1 MRLHNKIQVL
11 GFLNHHLNIYPT
23 PMNLNYNWSWGS
35 LSGLILSSQIVTG
48 ILLAMHYVGHV
59 DHAFASVQHLMVDV
73 PSGMIIRYTHA
84 NGASL
89 FFTVVYLH
97 VLRGLYYSSGNQPR
111 EILWISGVVIL
122 LLMIVTA
129 FIGYIRS
136 QKWILNSGLFLTQM
150 CSFVSKKKCKQNEF
164 MIVLRFLCVYIIV
177 CIKIKYLSLMMGIE
191 NLVIKENKSKINILK
206 NFSFEK
212 CYNNLHLRETQLLI
226 LKDNKNKSG
235 IYCIYNNINHK
246 FYIGSAITN
255 RINVRF
261 RCHCINNSGGSV
273 FLNKSIQKYGLN
285 NFSFLIIEYFPGF
298 VFKENLRKSH
308 LELLSRETF
317 FIKILKPE
325 YNILKIGGSSLG
337 YKHSDEVRLKTSIN
351 YSEERKR
358 KIGELNKGK
367 NLSENT
373 ISLISEKCK
382 LNKMN
387 VEYKRLHLEKVK
399 DTLFKGKKVELLNLN
414 FNFIKE
420 YSSVTEMSQIFKCDR
435 KTIRKYLNSPSKLF
449 RKKFFLR
456 YKNLS

>member
-1 MRLHNKIQVL
+1 MRLHNKVQVL

-129 FIGYIRS
+129 FIGYMKS
-136 QKWILNSGLFLTQM
+136 QKWIFNSELF
-150 CSFVSKKKCKQNEF
+150 FKFKQNDF
-164 MIVLRFLCVYIIV
+164 ISILRLLSTYIIV
-177 CIKIKYLSLMMGIE
+177 YIKIKYISLITEIKSIVIE
-191 NLVIKENKSKINILK
+191 KNKLNVDMLK

-212 CYNNLHLRETQLLI
+212 YYNNLHLIETQLLI
-226 LKDNKNKSG
+226 LKENKNKSG
-235 IYCIYNNINHK
+235 IYCVYNNINNK

-261 RCHCINNSGGSV
+261 RSHCINYSGGSV
-273 FLNKSIQKYGLN
+273 VLNRSIQKYGLN
-285 NFSFLIIEYFPGF
+285 NFSFIIIEYFPGF
-298 VFKENLRKSH
+298 VFKEDLRKSH
-308 LELLSRETF
+308 LQLLERETF
-317 FIKILKPE
+317 YIKNLKPE
-325 YNILKIGGSSLG
+325 YNILKTSGSSLG
-337 YKHSDEVRLKTSIN
+337 YKHIDETRLKMKMY
-351 YSEERKR
+351 YSQDRKK

-367 NLSENT
+367 NLSEKT
-373 ISLISEKCK
+373 IGLISEKRK
-382 LNKMN
+382 LNMRN
-387 VEYKRLHLEKVK
+387 LEYKKLYLEKVK
-399 DTLFKGKKVELLNLN
+399 DYLFKGKKVELLDSKFNL
-414 FNFIKE
+414 ITE
-420 YSSVTEMSQIFKCDR
+420 YSSVTETSEIFKCDR
-435 KTIRKYLNSPSKLF
+435 KTIRKYLNSPSKMF
-449 RKKFFLR
+449 RKKFYLK